1 MTPIQLMI
9 SSQSIIGINMLRIAD
24 HKPKILKRCL
34 EKVVEMTEKGMLDP
48 KEGGVFNIAD
58 IDKAHAL
65 LESRNSVG
73 KIVVRW

>member
-1 MTPIQLMI
+1 
-9 SSQSIIGINMLRIAD
+9 
-24 HKPKILKRCL
+24 
-34 EKVVEMTEKGMLDP
+34 MTEKGMLDP